1 VTTQRAGALPHYT
14 FDETRRRMAEG
25 SQWLPGGA
33 SSDYRMGDTA
43 LVIDRAEGAL
53 LHDVDGNRLIDY
65 YLGAGPIILGHTPA
79 PVVEAVTRQI
89 TRGVQLGGE
98 TAEEYEAARLVTEIV
113 PSAEMVRFA
122 NTGGEAVQ
130 LALRIARGATGR
142 DVIVKFEGHYHGWID
157 SVFVGLPNRSGVAP
171 SAASGRERLSTAGQ
185 DPLAIEN
192 TVVLPWNDLDAV
204 EARLAR
210 GDVAAVLTE
219 PLWRGYITARP
230 GYLEGLREITRRHD
244 VVLIFD
250 EIVSGF
256 RVAPGGAQSVFGVL
270 PDLTTFAKA
279 MANGFVIS
287 AVSGR
292 RDLMSLIGGGPVVHP
307 GTYNGNALSMAAAV
321 ATLTM
326 LAEGTP
332 HENIERAGG
341 RLMSGFSSVLASRGV
356 KGIVQ
361 GVPGSFNV
369 HLGLDRPV
377 ETFADTTAGD
387 AAKGNALV
395 LALLERGVRAI
406 PGGHWYVSAAHTDE
420 LVDETLAIFEDAVA
434 AIA

>member
-1 VTTQRAGALPHYT
+1 
-14 FDETRRRMAEG
+14 
-25 SQWLPGGA
+25 
-33 SSDYRMGDTA
+33 
-43 LVIDRAEGAL
+43 
-53 LHDVDGNRLIDY
+53 
-65 YLGAGPIILGHTPA
+65 
-79 PVVEAVTRQI
+79 VEAVTRQI
-89 TRGVQLGGE
+89 TRGVQVGGE
-98 TAEEYEAARLVTEIV
+98 TAQEYDAARLVTELV

-142 DVIVKFEGHYHGWID
+142 DVIVKFEGHYHGWHD
-157 SVFVGLPNRSGVAP
+157 SVFVGLPVRSNVTP
-171 SAASGRERLSTAGQ
+171 AAGRERLSSAGQ
-185 DPLAIEN
+185 DPLAIQN

-204 EARLAR
+204 EQRLAK
-210 GDVAAVLTE
+210 GDVAAVITE

-230 GYLEGLREITRRHD
+230 GYLAGLREITRRHD

-256 RVAPGGAQSVFGVL
+256 RVGPGGAQSLFGVM

-287 AVSGR
+287 AVAGR

-307 GTYNGNALSMAAAV
+307 GTYNGNALSMTAAV
-321 ATLTM
+321 ATMTM
-326 LAEGTP
+326 LADGTP
-332 HENIERAGG
+332 HEAIERAGG
-341 RLMSGFSSVLASRGV
+341 ALMAGFSGVLEAKGV

-369 HLGLDRPV
+369 HIGLDRPV
-377 ETFADTTAGD
+377 QSLADTMAGD
-387 AAKGNALV
+387 AMRTNALV
-395 LALLERGVRAI
+395 MALQERGVRAI
-406 PGGHWYVSAAHTDE
+406 PGGHWYVSSAHTDA
-420 LVDETLAIFEDAVA
+420 LVDETLDAFEDAVG